1 MYIHYENPCN
11 MNNLKSFLIAAAL
24 FTAVQA
30 SAQTDKETTI
40 KLVEAKNLVFNAT
53 TAYPLAS
60 VDINAILSKMPG
72 GQSGSAIQLSGSR
85 YQLKIDKESIDSD
98 LPYYGRAYTATRD
111 PNESGIKF
119 KSKDFAY
126 TTEKKKKGNYVITIK
141 PKDAKDVQSMTLNVT
156 LNGYATLNVN
166 STNRQPITFYG
177 YIAESPKQDELSK

>member
-60 VDINAILSKMPG
+60 TDINAILSKMPG
-72 GQSGSAIQLSGSR
+72 GQSGSAIQLNGSR

-119 KSKDFAY
+119 KSKDFTYA
-126 TTEKKKKGNYVITIK
+126 TAKKKKGNYVITIK

-177 YIAESPKQDELSK
+177 YIAESPTQDKLSK